1 MNDTQEQA
9 AKILSEWEIHIDS
22 LYDEYTVLEENDP
35 TVYEEL
41 ISLMDSK
48 LFTDKELVKEIC
60 KQGWDF
66 LNTNEVEIASFCS
79 EEVKND
85 RDTALVMVNSVR
97 TNLRLLNDELKDDKE
112 FILEALQHGDVL
124 EYASER
130 LRDDDDV
137 VLLSVEN
144 KPKTIG
150 YASDRFKQDKTLML
164 KLLKENNNI
173 ITDMHSDIMND
184 IYFLLDCWKVIE
196 QDNIESDIRSR
207 YYISALIRKMD
218 KEIQSHFLKVTL
230 NDPIDNLSKQINSC
244 FNQCILIKELNTEL
258 KIGKQPKRLKV

>member
-85 RDTALVMVNSVR
+85 RDTALVMVKSVR

-130 LRDDDDV
+130 LRDDSDIV
-137 VLLSVEN
+137 HLAIKN
-144 KPKTIG
+144 KPKAIA
-150 YASDRFKQDKTLML
+150 YASDRFKKDKKLML
-164 KLLKENNNI
+164 QLVNENNYVI
-173 ITDMHSDIMND
+173 VDIHSDLMNEA
-184 IYFLLDCWKVIE
+184 YFLLDCWKVLKH
-196 QDNIESDIRSR
+196 DNNNSGMRNH
-207 YYISALIRKMD
+207 YYASTLIRQMG
-218 KEIQSHFLKVTL
+218 KEIQAVFSQVDLNAPMDTL
-230 NDPIDNLSKQINSC
+230 NKQMNSC
-244 FNQCILIKELNTEL
+244 FNQYILAKELNTEL